1 MKPESLRILRALALR
16 LSLWPPSPSAVRS
29 ARTQMSHATVAACK
43 ISMRMPALSAMRR
56 GVRACRHT
64 GFLRRLYLIFFRD
77 AIKLFD
83 QTLQQD
89 AATGLILVCRELT
102 RPAQHTRSVNAV
114 FSR

>member
-56 GVRACRHT
+56 GVRVWT
-64 GFLRRLYLIFFRD
+64 SLRRLYLIFFRD